1 MKLVRIAA
9 ALAAF
14 GLTGCSG
21 TTSPSMPTVNHAS
34 PASSFGS
41 SRDNAAGL
49 APTIAT
55 ISPNVVSTAGTWGT
69 ITGTQFQPGATLRIG
84 GAAVMVVFRD
94 STTIQFPNSGA
105 HEPGA
110 VDVTVT
116 NPGALSTTV
125 IGGFTFA
132 RPESFDMNGEW
143 IAHADAR
150 NDYTIDMRF
159 TIRDNALVS
168 LSCGTPVSM
177 PTTVSAQDGRF
188 SFVGREG
195 LALSGALVST
205 VTSSGQ
211 VTAPGCGDGKWWADK
226 AAY

>member
-1 MKLVRIAA
+1 MKLVRVAA
-9 ALAAF
+9 ALAAL
-14 GLTGCSG
+14 GLTGCGG
-21 TTSPSMPTVNHAS
+21 TTSPSMATAAPAS
-34 PASSFGS
+34 PTPSSEPR
-41 SRDNAAGL
+41 RDNAAGL
-49 APTIAT
+49 PPTIAT

-69 ITGTQFQPGATLRIG
+69 ITGTQFQPGTTLRIG
-84 GAAVMVVFRD
+84 GAVVMVVFRD

-116 NPGALSTTV
+116 NPGALPTTF
-125 IGGFTFA
+125 IGGYTFA

-168 LSCGTPVSM
+168 LSCSTPVSM
-177 PTTVSAQDGRF
+177 MTAVSAQAGRF
-188 SFVGREG
+188 SFVGRDG
-195 LALSGALVST
+195 LALSGTLVST
-205 VTSSGQ
+205 TTSSGQ
-211 VTAPGCGDGKWWADK
+211 VNAPGCGDGKWWADK
-226 AAY
+226 AAS